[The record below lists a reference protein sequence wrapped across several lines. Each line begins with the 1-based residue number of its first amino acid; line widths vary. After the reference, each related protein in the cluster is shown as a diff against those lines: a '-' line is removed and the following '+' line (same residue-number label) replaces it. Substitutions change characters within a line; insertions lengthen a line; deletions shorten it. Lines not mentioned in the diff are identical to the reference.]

1 MVGRTELTGRPA
13 MSIVVRFAPMSMTA
27 EQYDQVRRR
36 MEEAGDFPPEGMEFH
51 VCFGPESNLRVS
63 EIWAS
68 REQFQ
73 AFGERLTPAISEAG
87 IEPSEPQILDV
98 YSMIRP

>member
-1 MVGRTELTGRPA
+1 

-51 VCFGPESNLRVS
+51 VCFGPEGNLRVS

-68 REQFQ
+68 REQFETF
-73 AFGERLTPAISEAG
+73 AERLTPAIREAG
-87 IEPSEPQILDV
+87 IDMSEGPEIFDV
-98 YSMIRP
+98 YNIVRP